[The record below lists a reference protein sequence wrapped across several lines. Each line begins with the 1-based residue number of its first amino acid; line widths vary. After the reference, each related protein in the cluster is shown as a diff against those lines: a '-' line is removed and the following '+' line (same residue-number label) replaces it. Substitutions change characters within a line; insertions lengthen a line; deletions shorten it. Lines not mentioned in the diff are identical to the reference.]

1 MILPEG
7 RERLTKWF
15 VEIVDR
21 CRSSASARAAK
32 ARSER
37 QWIYTGS
44 PDGNTSLLNKLYS
57 HNMRLASYLYSPNDL
72 RFNMDFT
79 QHYGKPMLDKAEV
92 AARVL
97 TREFQRR
104 DIDMQ
109 FSQGV
114 KIALDHGTCIP
125 KIMWGYGGVV
135 CKLLMPWNIGVYR
148 EDREGLEEQEAIVET
163 NIITPFDLWR
173 RISHLPDA
181 ERLFKRALHYAKRKQ
196 AGDDADTYF
205 HQVLLAG
212 QAPVVQTDPPFVQ
225 QPGGLVEV
233 TADPM
238 GSQMSP
244 AVTQEMMIFHEG
256 WVVDDERED
265 YTTIQMVEP
274 DILITPR
281 LRRTNLF
288 VPEYLPYGLIRPNPM
303 TPYFWGR
310 SEIADLMKLQHLLR
324 DRLDDIKKLM
334 SLQYDRIFAFIGES
348 GMTDELYD
356 QMRNAGWV
364 TLGQGADVKDI
375 TPKLPDAA
383 FADIHEIISM
393 MDEISGFTPILKGQG
408 EPGVRA
414 DNHAETLMRT
424 ASPRLRDR
432 ALLVERQLADLGDKV
447 FQLMA
452 AKEAKAYWVNPD
464 NEEEDF
470 LLSQLPDDMR
480 IGVDSHSSSPIY
492 EEDHKDIVGFLVK
505 AGLIDGESVYDL
517 LPIPQRELLKAR
529 YAIMQKAKAAA
540 QEKLMQE
547 AEQNPQAL
555 KALKSI
561 QGGRR

>member
-1 MILPEG
+1 MILPNQDK
-7 RERLTKWF
+7 LVPWTKE
-15 VEIVDR
+15 VIDR
-21 CRSSASARAAK
+21 CRASSSARAAK

-37 QWIYTGS
+37 QWIFTGS

-57 HNMRLASYLYSPNDL
+57 HNERLSSYLFSPNDL
-72 RFNMDFT
+72 RFSIDFT
-79 QHYGKPMLDKAEV
+79 HHYGKDVLDKAEV
-92 AARVL
+92 AARAL
-97 TREFQRR
+97 TREFERR

-114 KIALDHGTCIP
+114 RIALDHGVCLP
-125 KIMWGYGGVV
+125 KLTAGYGGVV
-135 CKLLMPWNIGVYR
+135 CKLLMPWQVGVYR
-148 EDREGLEEQEAIVET
+148 EDREGLGEQEAIVET

-181 ERLFKRALHYAKRKQ
+181 QKLFQRALSYAKRKQ

-212 QAPVVQTDPPFVQ
+212 TAPVVQTDPPFVQ

-244 AVTQEMMIFHEG
+244 AVTSEMMIFHEV
-256 WVVDDERED
+256 WVIDDERQD
-265 YTTIQMVEP
+265 YTTIQIVEP
-274 DILITPR
+274 DILIAPR
-281 LRRTNLF
+281 FKRTNMF
-288 VPEYLPYGLIRPNPM
+288 VPEYLPYGLIRPNSM

-324 DRLDDIKKLM
+324 DRLDDIKKIM
-334 SLQYDRIFAFIGES
+334 SMQYDRLLAFVGES

-356 QMRNAGWV
+356 QFRNAGWV

-375 TPKLPDAA
+375 TPKVPEKA
-383 FADIHEIISM
+383 FEDVHDIISM
-393 MDEISGFTPILKGQG
+393 MDEVSGFTPILKGQG

-432 ALLVERQLADLGDKV
+432 ALLVERQCADLADKA

-452 AKEAKAYWVNPD
+452 SKEAKAYWVTDDENS
-464 NEEEDF
+464 EF
-470 LLSQLPDDMR
+470 MLSQLPEDYR
-480 IGVDSHSSSPIY
+480 ITVDSHSSSPIY
-492 EEDHKDIVGFLVK
+492 EEDHKDIVAFLIK
-505 AGLIDGESVYDL
+505 AGAIDGRSAMEL
-517 LPIPQRELLKAR
+517 LTIPNRDMYIARFVEMQAAKKAEQEKIMKEVETHPELLKL
-529 YAIMQKAKAAA
+529 IK
-540 QEKLMQE
+540 
-547 AEQNPQAL
+547 
-555 KALKSI
+555 
-561 QGGRR
+561 GGKK

>member
-1 MILPEG
+1 MILPDG
-7 RERLTKWF
+7 QKQLVVWF
-15 VEIVDR
+15 QEIVDR
-21 CRSSASARAAK
+21 CRSSAAARAAK

-37 QWIYTGS
+37 QWVFTGS

-57 HNMRLASYLYSPNDL
+57 HNERLSSYLFSPNDL
-72 RFNMDFT
+72 RVQMDFT
-79 QHYGKPMLDKAEV
+79 HNYGKDVLDKAEV
-92 AARVL
+92 AAKVV
-97 TREFQRR
+97 TREIQRR

-114 KIALDHGTCIP
+114 RISLDHGVCIP
-125 KIMWGYGGVV
+125 KLMYGNGGAI

-148 EDREGLEEQEAIVET
+148 EDRETLGEQEAIVET

-173 RISHLPDA
+173 RISHLPNA
-181 ERLFKRALHYAKRKQ
+181 QELFRRALSYAKRKQ

-212 QAPVVQTDPPFVQ
+212 TAPVVQTDPPFVQ

-244 AVTQEMMIFHEG
+244 AVTQEMLVFHEG
-256 WVVDDERED
+256 WVIDDERQD

-274 DILITPR
+274 DILIAPR
-281 LRRTNLF
+281 FKRTNMF
-288 VPEYLPYGLIRPNPM
+288 VPEYLPYGLIRTNSM
-303 TPYFWGR
+303 APYFWGR

-324 DRLDDIKKLM
+324 DRLDDIKKIM
-334 SLQYDRIFAFIGES
+334 SMQYDRLLAFVGES

-356 QMRNAGWV
+356 QFRSAGWV
-364 TLGQGADVKDI
+364 TLGAGADVKDI
-375 TPKLPDAA
+375 TPKVPDQA
-383 FADIHEIISM
+383 FADVHDIINM
-393 MDEISGFTPILKGQG
+393 MDEVSGFVPVLKGQG

-414 DNHAETLMRT
+414 DSHAETLMRT

-432 ALLVERQLADLGDKV
+432 ALIVERQFSDFADKL

-452 AKEAKAYWVNPD
+452 AKEPKAFWVDDSENS
-464 NEEEDF
+464 EF
-470 LLSQLPDDMR
+470 LLSQLPDDYR
-480 IGVDSHSSSPIY
+480 ITVDSHSTSPIY
-492 EEDHKDIVGFLVK
+492 EQDHKDVAAFLAK
-505 AGLIDGESVYDL
+505 AGAVDGQTLLELLPVPNRDL
-517 LPIPQRELLKAR
+517 LIAR
-529 YAIMQKAKAAA
+529 YKLLVQAKAQ
-540 QEKLMQE
+540 QEQQMLKE
-547 AEQNPQAL
+547 AEQNPQAF

-561 QGGRR
+561 QGGKK